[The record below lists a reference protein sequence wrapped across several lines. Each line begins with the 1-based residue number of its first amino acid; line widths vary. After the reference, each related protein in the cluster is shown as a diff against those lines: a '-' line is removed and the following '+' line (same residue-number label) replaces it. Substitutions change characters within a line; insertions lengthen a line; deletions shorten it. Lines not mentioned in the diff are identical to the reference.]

1 MWYILISHY
10 LGPELIAIQRDW
22 RACETEEQ
30 VQDALSKILE
40 SGVRTE
46 EVTILNVPDP
56 ECTLSVEDFQGKRFD
71 F

>member
-10 LGPELIAIQRDW
+10 LGPELIAIRRDW
-22 RACETEEQ
+22 RVCDTEEQ
-30 VQDALSKILE
+30 VQDALSEILE

-56 ECTLSVEDFQGKRFD
+56 ENTLSVEEFREEFGF
-71 F
+71 

>member
-10 LGPELIAIQRDW
+10 LGPELIAVQRDW

-30 VQDALSKILE
+30 VQDALSEILK

-46 EVTILNVPDP
+46 EVTILNVLDP
-56 ECTLSVEDFQGKRFD
+56 ENTLSVEEFREEFGF
-71 F
+71 